1 MEIIEAHHRGKVDAP
16 SGTALAMGETIAGR
30 LDRDL
35 SDIAD
40 HGRVGEVGPRDRDSI
55 GFSVIRAGNIVGEH
69 TVMFA
74 VDGEILEI
82 THKASDREAFCSGAL
97 RAARWLIGRAPSLY
111 SMRDVIAN
119 SGRKS
124 Q

>member
-1 MEIIEAHHRGKVDAP
+1 M
-16 SGTALAMGETIAGR
+16 
-30 LDRDL
+30 
-35 SDIAD
+35 
-40 HGRVGEVGPRDRDSI
+40 
-55 GFSVIRAGNIVGEH
+55 IRAGNIVGEH

-119 SGRKS
+119 SDGTP